1 MSRVPIRRRCARQ
14 TGGRKKEG
22 PCSTSDDPNF
32 RSFIAAA
39 ATEGFSKSSPSPPPR
54 SAPPSKMVPGAVFL
68 AAALILA
75 TAAITDGLDDL
86 AATVEFC
93 RRPAALGDSDTG
105 KVARWQNL
113 QRSGAIVLQA
123 RRAKHIQ
130 RSAKKY
136 ANLAKQDPGRGRQN
150 T

>member
-1 MSRVPIRRRCARQ
+1 ML
-14 TGGRKKEG
+14 
-22 PCSTSDDPNF
+22 
-32 RSFIAAA
+32 
-39 ATEGFSKSSPSPPPR
+39 
-54 SAPPSKMVPGAVFL
+54 VPGAVFL
-68 AAALILA
+68 TAALILA

-113 QRSGAIVLQA
+113 LRSGAIVLQA

-136 ANLAKQDPGRGRQN
+136 AILLSRTQARTGRAIKQEQEEISSNHILAI
-150 T
+150 